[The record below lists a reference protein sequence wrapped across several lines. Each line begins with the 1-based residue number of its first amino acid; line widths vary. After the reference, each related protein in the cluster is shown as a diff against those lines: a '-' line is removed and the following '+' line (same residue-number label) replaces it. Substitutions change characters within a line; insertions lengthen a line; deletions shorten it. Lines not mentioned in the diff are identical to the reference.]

1 VAYCKF
7 WQGKLKDNKSI
18 EFPDE
23 LCEAIADITHDFS
36 FAYIQEAFVASLLV
50 IASADKDK
58 HVFRGKEGA
67 SIEDEDD
74 EWVVTSKRDDLKD
87 LKLWVEIQK
96 QVAILRDSIGKE
108 VTGKK
113 LPVRSK

>member
-1 VAYCKF
+1 
-7 WQGKLKDNKSI
+7 
-18 EFPDE
+18 
-23 LCEAIADITHDFS
+23 
-36 FAYIQEAFVASLLV
+36 
-50 IASADKDK
+50 
-58 HVFRGKEGA
+58 
-67 SIEDEDD
+67 
-74 EWVVTSKRDDLKD
+74 